1 MTRQTNGSEGCSVIA
16 FCNITKGIFFQN
28 CFCTRQAKSE
38 AFPKIKDR
46 LLFFLLFSNFLEFLS
61 FISTSS
67 GFFLCCSVLCGPP
80 NLAVHLCSSARL
92 HFFCHLFV
100 GTWAWGTCVAGHN
113 LSRLIIDL
121 KSCLDSRSI
130 PDLILLFYFF
140 LFLCLSWVEG
150 RKCVSSA
157 GLRLWGIA
165 NGILRCYGTHVPADS
180 R

>member
-1 MTRQTNGSEGCSVIA
+1 MVQRVVTNQGVVLLPFVTSQREY
-16 FCNITKGIFFQN
+16 FFQN

-38 AFPKIKDR
+38 ACRKIQTFFFCFSVTFLNFYVSFQLPVVFFM
-46 LLFFLLFSNFLEFLS
+46 LLCVMWATQL
-61 FISTSS
+61 
-67 GFFLCCSVLCGPP
+67 GGPP
-80 NLAVHLCSSARL
+80 VFLGSPP
-92 HFFCHLFV
+92 FICHLFV
-100 GTWAWGTCVAGHN
+100 GPEPWGTCVAGHN
-113 LSRLIIDL
+113 LSRLIIGL

-130 PDLILLFYFF
+130 PDLILLF
-140 LFLCLSWVEG
+140 FLCLSWVKG